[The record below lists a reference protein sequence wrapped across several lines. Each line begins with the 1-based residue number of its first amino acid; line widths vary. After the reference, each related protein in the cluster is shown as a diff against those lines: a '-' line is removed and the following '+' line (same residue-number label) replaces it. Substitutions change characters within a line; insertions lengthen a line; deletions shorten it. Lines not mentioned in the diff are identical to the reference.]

1 MAPRSAAAAT
11 LLAIALSACGGGSD
25 PEQPSERP
33 DELLRQAVANPAT
46 SGEAAIDVDATLKGD
61 SLLAGATGA
70 ELQGPFAL
78 DEAGGL
84 PSFDFELDAN
94 VAGFGVD
101 GELVSTGEDAF
112 VVFFGENYR
121 VGAARVAE
129 LERGLLAAR
138 DEGGSPSLAL
148 EVDKWFSDPR
158 YAGSEEVGGTETER
172 IEGTLDSRAAAQ
184 DLSGLMAALGAPP
197 LIRELA
203 AGAGDGPVEAWVAYD
218 DHTIRRLRAQFP
230 FTVPAARQAE
240 AGGISGGAVTLDA
253 EISDVGADV
262 SVEPPEGGGFQPVEQ
277 LIQRLQSLAGLAF

>member
-1 MAPRSAAAAT
+1 VAVSVAF
-11 LLAIALSACGGGSD
+11 LAGCGSDSD
-25 PEQPSERP
+25 PEQPSDSPE
-33 DELLRQAVANPAT
+33 ELLREAVANPAA
-46 SGEAAIDVDATLKGD
+46 SGDAEVDVDAILEGD
-61 SLLAGATGA
+61 SLLAGAIGA
-70 ELQGPFAL
+70 ELEGPFAL

-84 PSFDFELDAN
+84 PSFDFELDAE

-129 LERGLLAAR
+129 LERGLSAA
-138 DEGGSPSLAL
+138 LAL
-148 EVDKWFSDPR
+148 EVDGWFIDPR

-172 IEGTLDSRAAAQ
+172 IEGTLDSRAAAR
-184 DLSGLMAALGAPP
+184 DLSGLMAGLGAPP

-230 FTVPAARQAE
+230 FTVPPARQAE

-262 SVEPPEGGGFQPVEQ
+262 SVEPPPGGGFQPIEQ
-277 LIQRLQSLAGLAF
+277 LIQRLRSLADLAL